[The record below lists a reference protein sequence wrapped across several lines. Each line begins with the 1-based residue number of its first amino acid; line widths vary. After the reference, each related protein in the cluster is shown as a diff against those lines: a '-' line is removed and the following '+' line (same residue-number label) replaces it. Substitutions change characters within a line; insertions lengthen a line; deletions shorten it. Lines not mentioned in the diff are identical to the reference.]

1 MSVCNYS
8 LFVFRNDKAKE
19 KSSGIRRA
27 SSQGGS
33 LNRGVQSWGTGPPPL
48 PKEPPPVDEPK
59 PSPATKTPRKVRTIY
74 PCVAENSSELSFDAG
89 TVISNVRPSKEPGW
103 LEGTLNGRTG
113 LVPEN
118 YVETIT

>member
-19 KSSGIRRA
+19 KSSSIRRA

-59 PSPATKTPRKVRTIY
+59 PSPATKTPRWDRQYLVEM
-74 PCVAENSSELSFDAG
+74 EN
-89 TVISNVRPSKEPGW
+89 R
-103 LEGTLNGRTG
+103 
-113 LVPEN
+113 
-118 YVETIT
+118 